1 MTERKRKNEYWKRRG
16 DIGQFF
22 VLMIKWSGGFVYL
35 DLSFLIEKVSFT
47 ETENGKKIDNIV
59 MFCMVVSFFF

>member
-1 MTERKRKNEYWKRRG
+1 
-16 DIGQFF
+16 
-22 VLMIKWSGGFVYL
+22 MIKWSGGFVYL

-59 MFCMVVSFFF
+59 MFCMVVSFFFEVAELVVREKISLIH